1 MWEEVISN
9 SFPIL
14 QIGKLRFREGGPHF
28 SGKAMTLKGFK
39 AMQAKGQSQ
48 DGGQVAW
55 SHPHMSQRTP

>member
-1 MWEEVISN
+1 
-9 SFPIL
+9 
-14 QIGKLRFREGGPHF
+14 
-28 SGKAMTLKGFK
+28 MTLKGFK